1 MDSFSNLRSPDG
13 VSAAAVN
20 AYYDAVQQTQVES
33 PYLGPTH
40 EAVEEL
46 QAKSSYIES
55 TQVPQQTQLLQTDAE
70 LPCDVSSTNDH
81 QALPDMPFLTEIG
94 RITPS
99 DFIDDCGP
107 SSEFNVPEKADSIM
121 NVALDSSDITSQQA
135 EQALS
140 NELDRIMESLPQ
152 LVQTETDAYSPTHPQ
167 IHKRTNSDA
176 ISDLNDTPRNKQP
189 RLDIPV
195 KSTDAYSPTHP
206 QIHKRIN
213 SDAISDLDDTP
224 RNKQPRLD
232 IPVESHDPALIEYVP
247 SAIPKTKHAKSSKR
261 SVIKI
266 DIDSSEFDI
275 NATSQYIAFVN
286 SKYVLMLEKNT
297 DNKLSWNNHGSF
309 DSPYKF
315 IQDLMRLNNTPDETF
330 ICIMTNNLYF
340 FLKQSLIS
348 EDLSHFD
355 IRHMKPVGLANSRTQ
370 ILKSISVQ
378 QDSDSVVTFLSAKY
392 CIPQAGEALRQ
403 ACIANILKEHYE
415 VILEDVEVLRHN
427 DIFQLLPIKKGVTSN
442 TDAQDTPTNIINTC
456 LDFIKATIPFD
467 NFCIDQQ
474 VFSDTNMETLDL
486 LGNIHDKFKITQPR
500 YKVVSFRNTC
510 LSKIF
515 YKNTQKC
522 SKGLLRFTYSEFVEL
537 FKVVDTVGIDDFF
550 LIGETGE
557 KYKRFCVISFKR
569 NVSWFTESDTLQ
581 IHTSESQKK
590 HTLYR
595 VYDRTAAVSRN
606 KLNILIAASAYHM
619 MKQLDDRVYARAVAR
634 LALA

>member
-33 PYLGPTH
+33 PYLEPTH
-40 EAVEEL
+40 GAVQL
-46 QAKSSYIES
+46 QPKSSYIES
-55 TQVPQQTQLLQTDAE
+55 MQVPQQTQLPQTDAE
-70 LPCDVSSTNDH
+70 LPCDVSSTDDH

-107 SSEFNVPEKADSIM
+107 SSELNVPEKADSIM
-121 NVALDSSDITSQQA
+121 NVAVDNSDITSQQA

-140 NELDRIMESLPQ
+140 NELDRIMETLPQ

-167 IHKRTNSDA
+167 
-176 ISDLNDTPRNKQP
+176 
-189 RLDIPV
+189 V
-195 KSTDAYSPTHP
+195 
-206 QIHKRIN
+206 HKRIN
-213 SDAISDLDDTP
+213 SDAISGLDDTP

-232 IPVESHDPALIEYVP
+232 MPVESHDQVLIEYVP
-247 SAIPKTKHAKSSKR
+247 SAIPKTKHVKSNKR
-261 SVIKI
+261 SIVKI
-266 DIDSSEFDI
+266 DIDSSEFDV
-275 NATSQYIAFVN
+275 NATNQYIAFVN
-286 SKYVLMLEKNT
+286 SKYVIMLEKNT
-297 DNKLSWNNHGSF
+297 DNTLSWNNHGSF
-309 DSPYKF
+309 DNPYKF
-315 IQDLMRLNNTPDETF
+315 IQDMMRLNNTPDETF
-330 ICIMTNNLYF
+330 ICIISNNLYF

-370 ILKSISVQ
+370 ILKSISSQ

-392 CIPQAGEALRQ
+392 CIPKAGEALRQ
-403 ACIANILKEHYE
+403 ACIANIMKDDYE
-415 VILEDVEVLRHN
+415 VILEHVEMLRQN
-427 DIFQLLPIKKGVTSN
+427 DIFWLLPIKNGVTSG
-442 TDAQDTPTNIINTC
+442 TDVQDRPTNIINTC
-456 LDFIKATIPFD
+456 LDFIKATMPFD
-467 NFCIDQQ
+467 NFCINRQ
-474 VFSDTNMETLDL
+474 VFDDTNTETLDL
-486 LGNIHDKFKITQPR
+486 IKNIHDKFKITQPR

-537 FKVVDTVGIDDFF
+537 FKVVDTVDKDDFF

-569 NVSWFTESDTLQ
+569 NVFWFTESDTLQ

-606 KLNILIAASAYHM
+606 KLNILIAASGYNM
-619 MKQLDDRVYARAVAR
+619 MKQLDNEVYAQAVAR